1 MIFAEKKKKMANYK
15 KRGKEDFHEAMGRF
29 RSEVHE
35 LKSKGFVY
43 FSIPTVGE
51 VPTSSEKMDMA
62 IFGTSVPSGDV
73 FDCKQ
78 STPSLIGGIGSD
90 GLGYIPWGPLN
101 MLPNTIYSLAGALPY
116 TSAAIKYLI
125 DLTVGY
131 GPTLMYKWV
140 RYVGGSVT
148 AELIPF
154 ESAGKVI
161 RGRIL
166 ELSKGISDD
175 LSQTYINAIK
185 DEIVSLEEDYMEW
198 KKSNVEI
205 SKFLEDNNLN
215 LHFLECMTDDVHMD
229 IYFPT
234 IGLSV
239 GRPSEEWNPKI
250 VKVGFIPSVC
260 ARMEEMDDSYRVN
273 YVYYSER
280 WRLDST
286 AKLDA
291 KQVVAYHALMPDEM
305 LRTLKSVVNEH
316 RKTKSLKRRPTWFCC
331 PNYYPS
337 VQKPYY
343 PQPAWWSIF
352 TSRVYDYASRLITD
366 KAIARQNATM
376 WGKIIMINLEYLK
389 EIYNQMGADTDD
401 EKNKIRSEIEKRI
414 NDFLRR
420 RENNGKTIMLDS
432 FISPADGK
440 TLMDSIRILDVP
452 QPTNAVELK
461 TELEEIG
468 SIISFSLGVNA
479 SLVGSVPGRTGGS
492 GGTFQRELHLL
503 KQSQVSPRQ
512 RIYLRFLQ
520 NIHSFNGWDK
530 HGVWVVRMPVL
541 TTLDRSATGLDETT
555 SDG

>member
-1 MIFAEKKKKMANYK
+1 MANER
-15 KRGKEDFHEAMGRF
+15 KRNSNFHEDMNRL
-29 RSEVHE
+29 RSEVRD
-35 LKSKGFVY
+35 LKDKGFVY
-43 FSIPTVGE
+43 FSMPTVGE
-51 VPTSSEKMDMA
+51 VNNSPEKMDRA
-62 IFGTSVPSGDV
+62 IFGANIPGGDV

-78 STPSLIGGIGSD
+78 STPAIIGGVGTD

-101 MLPNTIYSLAGALPY
+101 MLPNTIYSLGGSLPY
-116 TSAAIKYLI
+116 TAAAIKYLI

-131 GPTLMYKWV
+131 GPMPMYRWT
-140 RYVGGSVT
+140 RYVNG
-148 AELIPF
+148 AFHEELIPF
-154 ESAGKVI
+154 DGAGVAI
-161 RGRIL
+161 RGRIRDL
-166 ELSKGISDD
+166 KRSIQEESTSKDYAD
-175 LSQTYINAIK
+175 AVNVEVAA
-185 DEIVSLEEDYMEW
+185 LEEDYITW
-198 KKSNVEI
+198 QKSNEEI
-205 SKFLEDNNLN
+205 TKFIEDNNLN
-215 LHFLECMTDDVHMD
+215 LHFLQCMEDDVHMD

-234 IGLSV
+234 IGLSI
-239 GRPSEEWNPKI
+239 GKPNEEWSPKI
-250 VKVGFIPSVC
+250 VKLGFLPSVC
-260 ARMEEMDDSYRVN
+260 ARLEEMDDNYRVN

-280 WRLDST
+280 WRLDTT
-286 AKLDA
+286 AKLNA
-291 KQVVAYHALMPDEM
+291 KDVTAYRALMPDEM
-305 LRTLKSVVNEH
+305 VSRLKRIVRQN
-316 RKTKSLKRRPTWFCC
+316 KNTKVLKRRPTWFCC
-331 PNYYPS
+331 PNFYPS

-352 TSRVYDYASRLITD
+352 TSRVYDYASRLVTD

-389 EIYNQMGADTDD
+389 EIYNQMGADTEE
-401 EKNKIRSEIEKRI
+401 EKNKIRYEIEKRI

-432 FISPADGK
+432 FLSPGDGK

-479 SLVGSVPGRTGGS
+479 SLVGSVPGSTSGS

-512 RIYLRFLQ
+512 RIYLRLLQ
-520 NIHSFNGWDK
+520 NIHTFNGWDK
-530 HGVWVVRMPVL
+530 HGVWVVKMPVL

-555 SDG
+555 SEG